1 MSDVFWCARCNH
13 SNAIKKTM
21 GIIDIHHAMSVMR
34 AHGHNSFRDR
44 PLWRTHFSLP
54 KRIHGLWLCIVGSKT
69 TFSCCFFI
77 TSYRKNKK
85 KHFLFGQSVFQVSKN
100 TPPNSRVYVIFY
112 YVWYRIHSFNVWH
125 FNLLRG
131 DDCRQHEGRKNFFF

>member
-34 AHGHNSFRDR
+34 AHGHNSFGDR

-85 KHFLFGQSVFQVSKN
+85 N
-100 TPPNSRVYVIFY
+100 IFY
-112 YVWYRIHSFNVWH
+112 LAKV
-125 FNLLRG
+125 
-131 DDCRQHEGRKNFFF
+131 FFKFQKTHPQTAESTSYSITCDIESIALTFGISTY

>member
-85 KHFLFGQSVFQVSKN
+85 KTFSIWPKCFSSFKKHTPKQQSL
-100 TPPNSRVYVIFY
+100 RHI
-112 YVWYRIHSFNVWH
+112 
-125 FNLLRG
+125 LLRVIS
-131 DDCRQHEGRKNFFF
+131 NP